1 MVRFGGKRREI
12 SRERFWLFRHT
23 TLSLHYYFYTNESIF
38 QLFLLLSLS
47 RSASLSLSKHA
58 KTKTERQ
65 RARRNERRA
74 ETTLNVVVGIF
85 IINRVCRST
94 REMRNS
100 HRPSLGSC
108 REGRGVFH
116 RQRAKTSASKNARKK
131 TTSLS
136 ARCRG
141 VLRANA
147 SSSSSSLKKVSP
159 SSSSFKNNKGEN
171 IIVVGLGT
179 RGVTI
184 IDELQEGAC
193 LPKAQF
199 WSISSDVGILTR
211 TKSTNRWRLPPATSD
226 IPQSAVIDNATSAA
240 QSVLFA
246 AESMSLEA
254 FSSGGDD
261 DDDKKKSKQEK
272 QKELDEKVHIC
283 VVCSSGEAGGE
294 AGMLFAKELFKS
306 KNIASEK
313 KTRFPG
319 IWGGVETPSGSTV
332 SIHAVAPFDFEGRRK
347 RDEGLAFLDMCSR
360 KKGADSVVVVSQRD
374 AQALE
379 GEPMTLEAASAL
391 ANDFCRWSVLNV
403 AKDLRRNSTFWDA
416 RVNGEN
422 ERCGILDEQNA
433 FKDAISSKTLR
444 EINSQNLSKSASGG
458 CGIAVVGCA
467 VEELKTY
474 GTEDEQISAAI
485 VSAVKEAAEDSPFL
499 DPTQALGEKCVH
511 LVCQISTPRGTLGPL
526 ARKSITSSLAA
537 YVNPLKCGVTICKA
551 PAENTVGCIEISLY
565 AVANFETIAERFTL
579 RQSQIALRKLKDRNL
594 PEQMINNLEPRKKR
608 LDWSS
613 VDDLVDERNK
623 NKVTSPPPKRSS
635 PQTASDGKSVDSIFD
650 EALMSVDESNESLL
664 RAGDMLANISED
676 GTMEDAPEINPFVTT
691 DEEFDLES
699 ENFVVLEDEDLEV
712 PPPPPPPSSDTEEK
726 QKTTESSAATADAA
740 RITVPGELTG
750 SVVLTPV
757 RVLRPK
763 EDASGNVVGYRAVDS
778 VNDYDKADV
787 DDNDIDT
794 QNEKSNSNSK
804 FSLLGWRP
812 FSSKN
817 DASSSSSSSSKVR
830 SRAFGVLESDRE
842 ARTRPILRVEYANMC
857 VYEGEVLEKT
867 TKAEGSG
874 IMRFASGDWY
884 EGRFAQGKP
893 DGKGK
898 LSFSRGGYFE
908 GEWLNGKPVNGS
920 LVKPPQSP
928 VG

>member
-1 MVRFGGKRREI
+1 
-12 SRERFWLFRHT
+12 
-23 TLSLHYYFYTNESIF
+23 
-38 QLFLLLSLS
+38 
-47 RSASLSLSKHA
+47 
-58 KTKTERQ
+58 
-65 RARRNERRA
+65 
-74 ETTLNVVVGIF
+74 
-85 IINRVCRST
+85 
-94 REMRNS
+94 MRNS
-100 HRPSLGSC
+100 HHPLKGSC

-116 RQRAKTSASKNARKK
+116 RHLQQRAKTTTSYSARKK
-131 TTSLS
+131 TSLS

-141 VLRANA
+141 VLRDTATKA
-147 SSSSSSLKKVSP
+147 SSSSSSSSLKKASP
-159 SSSSFKNNKGEN
+159 SSSSKNNGGEN

-254 FSSGGDD
+254 FSGGDD
-261 DDDKKKSKQEK
+261 DDDKKKSKQDK

-306 KNIASEK
+306 KNISSEK

-499 DPTQALGEKCVH
+499 DPTQALGEKCAH

-537 YVNPLKCGVTICKA
+537 YVDPLKCGVTICKA

-594 PEQMINNLEPRKKR
+594 PEQMIKNLEPRKKR

-613 VDDLVDERNK
+613 VDDFVDESNE

-650 EALMSVDESNESLL
+650 EALMSVDESNKSLL

-712 PPPPPPPSSDTEEK
+712 PRPPPPPSSNTEEK
-726 QKTTESSAATADAA
+726 QKTTESSAATANNDAA

-787 DDNDIDT
+787 DDNDIDD

-817 DASSSSSSSSKVR
+817 DKKESNTDTKVKNR
-830 SRAFGVLESDRE
+830 MFNVLESDRE

-884 EGRFAQGKP
+884 EGKFSNGLP

-898 LSFSRGGYFE
+898 ISYAKDGKVFE
-908 GEWLNGKPVNGS
+908 GVWSNGS
-920 LVKPPQSP
+920 PINGSFVDVSRSAQ
-928 VG
+928 

>member
-1 MVRFGGKRREI
+1 MFFVRGNISSTGGGNGVASAS
-12 SRERFWLFRHT
+12 SRSSH
-23 TLSLHYYFYTNESIF
+23 
-38 QLFLLLSLS
+38 LLLV
-47 RSASLSLSKHA
+47 
-58 KTKTERQ
+58 
-65 RARRNERRA
+65 
-74 ETTLNVVVGIF
+74 TT
-85 IINRVCRST
+85 
-94 REMRNS
+94 
-100 HRPSLGSC
+100 
-108 REGRGVFH
+108 
-116 RQRAKTSASKNARKK
+116 
-131 TTSLS
+131 
-136 ARCRG
+136 
-141 VLRANA
+141 
-147 SSSSSSLKKVSP
+147 SSSSSSFSARRAAFRRNDDDDDNGCRFSTHRHQRESAKFRRNSTTIGRGVGGEGYRQRRRRFSSDNVRVRAHSASSSAEKKK
-159 SSSSFKNNKGEN
+159 SSSSSNNNRGEN
-171 IIVVGLGT
+171 ILVVGLGT

-184 IDELQEGAC
+184 IDELQEGMC

-211 TKSTNRWRLPPATSD
+211 TRSTNRWRLPPATSD

-254 FSSGGDD
+254 VSKGNGDKND
-261 DDDKKKSKQEK
+261 SVANKKKSKQEM

-283 VVCSSGEAGGE
+283 IVCSSGEAGGE
-294 AGMLFAKELFKS
+294 AGMLFMKELFKA

-347 RDEGLAFLDMCSR
+347 RDEGLAFLDICSR

-374 AQALE
+374 SQALA

-433 FKDAISSKTLR
+433 FKNAISSQTLR
-444 EINSQNLSKSASGG
+444 EINSENLLKSANGG
-458 CGIAVVGCA
+458 CGISVVGCA

-485 VSAVKEAAEDSPFL
+485 VSAVKKAAEDSPFL
-499 DPTQALGEKCVH
+499 DPTQALGEKCAH
-511 LVCQISTPRGTLGPL
+511 LVCQISTPRGALGPL

-537 YVNPLKCGVTICKA
+537 YVDPLKCGVTICKA

-594 PEQMINNLEPRKKR
+594 PEQMINNLEPRRKR
-608 LDWSS
+608 LDWSATDNL
-613 VDDLVDERNK
+613 VVNNEDDDDDEGENAGNK
-623 NKVTSPPPKRSS
+623 NKVVTSTPKSSS
-635 PQTASDGKSVDSIFD
+635 PQTSSDGKSVDSIFD
-650 EALMSVDESNESLL
+650 EALMSIDESNESLL
-664 RAGDMLANISED
+664 RAGGMLANISE
-676 GTMEDAPEINPFVTT
+676 GGMEDAPEINPFVTT

-699 ENFVVLEDEDLEV
+699 ENFVVLEDADLEV
-712 PPPPPPPSSDTEEK
+712 PSPPPPPSSPSDAEK
-726 QKTTESSAATADAA
+726 KMNEPTLTDSGNDAA
-740 RITVPGELTG
+740 NIKVPGELTG

-778 VNDYDKADV
+778 VNDYDND
-787 DDNDIDT
+787 DDNEDIDSENDT
-794 QNEKSNSNSK
+794 SSSNNK

-817 DASSSSSSSSKVR
+817 DASSSPSASKVR

-884 EGRFAQGKP
+884 EGRFSQGKP

-898 LSFSRGGYFE
+898 LSFARGGYFE
-908 GEWLNGKPVNGS
+908 GEWLNGKPVKGS
-920 LVKPPQSP
+920 YVPPPAPISSSA
-928 VG
+928 VE

>member
-1 MVRFGGKRREI
+1 
-12 SRERFWLFRHT
+12 
-23 TLSLHYYFYTNESIF
+23 
-38 QLFLLLSLS
+38 
-47 RSASLSLSKHA
+47 
-58 KTKTERQ
+58 
-65 RARRNERRA
+65 
-74 ETTLNVVVGIF
+74 
-85 IINRVCRST
+85 
-94 REMRNS
+94 MRNS
-100 HRPSLGSC
+100 HHPSLGSC

-147 SSSSSSLKKVSP
+147 SSSSSSSSLKKVSP
-159 SSSSFKNNKGEN
+159 SSSSSSKNNKGEN

-254 FSSGGDD
+254 LSSGGDD

-537 YVNPLKCGVTICKA
+537 YVDPLKCGVTICKA

-613 VDDLVDERNK
+613 VDDLVDESNE

-726 QKTTESSAATADAA
+726 QKTTESSAATTANNDAA

-920 LVKPPQSP
+920 LVKPPPQSP